1 MGKISISFQV
11 KTIWEE
17 AQMRMEVIQY
27 GKVNKHSWSLQMLK
41 IQVTAQ
47 KFVSHHKCRENVE
60 DYKC

>member
-17 AQMRMEVIQY
+17 AQMRMEVI
-27 GKVNKHSWSLQMLK
+27 GKVKKHSWSLQMLK

-47 KFVSHHKCRENVE
+47 KFVSHHKCSENVK
-60 DYKC
+60 DFKC